1 MNFSSKLLENIVYE
15 ISQLPGIGRRSALR
29 LALHILKENPA
40 KISSLVD
47 SIENFKTKIIFCQKC
62 HNISDSEI
70 CDICLNPKRDSSQIC
85 VVQDIRDVM
94 AIENTN
100 QFHGNYHVLNGII
113 SPIEGIGPQDLT
125 ISSLIEKVKSE
136 KVKEI
141 IFALSATMEGDT
153 TTFYINKKISKFDI
167 IISTIARGVPIGDEI
182 EYADEVTLGRSIL
195 QRVPFS
201 STT

>member
-40 KISSLVD
+40 KISSLVN

-100 QFHGNYHVLNGII
+100 QFNGNYHVLNGII
-113 SPIEGIGPQDLT
+113 SPIDGIGPQDLT
-125 ISSLIEKVKSE
+125 ISSLVEKVKSE
-136 KVKEI
+136 KVKEV

-201 STT
+201 SST

>member
-15 ISQLPGIGRRSALR
+15 ISQLPGIGKRSALR

-47 SIENFKTKIIFCQKC
+47 SIENFKTKIIFCHKC

-100 QFHGNYHVLNGII
+100 QFNGNYHVLNGII
-113 SPIEGIGPQDLT
+113 SPIDGIGPPRLNYF
-125 ISSLIEKVKSE
+125 IINWKS
-136 KVKEI
+136 
-141 IFALSATMEGDT
+141 
-153 TTFYINKKISKFDI
+153 KKRKS
-167 IISTIARGVPIGDEI
+167 
-182 EYADEVTLGRSIL
+182 
-195 QRVPFS
+195 
-201 STT
+201 